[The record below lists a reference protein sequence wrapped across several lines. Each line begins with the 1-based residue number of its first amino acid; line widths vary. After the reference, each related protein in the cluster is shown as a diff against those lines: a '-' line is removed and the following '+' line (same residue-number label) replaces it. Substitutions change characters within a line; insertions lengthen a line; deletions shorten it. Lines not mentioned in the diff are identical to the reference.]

1 MKRIKLR
8 MTGCQHAAL
17 VRHLLPGD
25 GLEAVALALCGR
37 RRGDDDEI
45 LTVQRVVS
53 VPYEHCERGPAK
65 VRWRTDVLATLLDEA
80 ARRNLGIVKFHSH
93 PDGGRAFS
101 TLDTDSDAETLGAA
115 FSWVD
120 TEDPHASV
128 IMLPGG
134 ELYGRAMIAPR
145 TFVPLASIAV
155 AGDDCRFWYPGSTA
169 EDVPEF
175 ARRHAQLFGAGTT
188 MQLRRLTIGVV
199 GCSGTG
205 SIVVELLARLGVG
218 TLVLVDPDRVEEKNL
233 NRIVNATREDA
244 YLNRFKVEVAAR
256 AIARMGFTTELKLIR
271 TNLLAPDAVRTVA
284 ACDVVFGCM
293 DSAEGRHALNRLAT
307 FYVIPYLDVGV
318 RLDANGEGGID
329 QVCGAVHALQPDGS
343 SLLSRRIYTL
353 DRVKAEG
360 LRRTNP
366 GLYRKQV
373 DEGYLRGVEEN
384 RPAVI
389 SVNAQLASM
398 AVNEFLARLHPYRY
412 DDNADFAVVRTSLIQ
427 GETYREPA
435 PDPCPVLA
443 RHVGRGDVE
452 PLLDMPELSE

>member
-8 MTGCQHAAL
+8 MTGRHHAAL
-17 VRHLLPGD
+17 MRHLLPGD

-45 LTVQRVVS
+45 LTVRRVVP
-53 VPYEHCERGPAK
+53 VPYEHCERASTRI
-65 VRWRTDVLATLLDEA
+65 RWRTDVLATLLDEA
-80 ARRNLGIVKFHSH
+80 ARRSLGIVKFHSH
-93 PDGGRAFS
+93 PGGGQAFS

-115 FSWVD
+115 FSWID

-128 IMLPGG
+128 IMLPKG

-145 TFVPLASIAV
+145 TFVPLASIGV
-155 AGDDCRFWYPGSTA
+155 AGDDVRFWYPGPAA

-188 MQLRRLTIGVV
+188 LQLRRLTIGVV

-205 SIVVELLARLGVG
+205 SILVELLARLGVG
-218 TLVLVDPDRVEEKNL
+218 ALVLVDPDRVEEKNL

-244 YLNRFKVEVAAR
+244 YLDRFKVEVAAR
-256 AIARMGFTTELKLIR
+256 AIARMGLATEVKLIR
-271 TNLLAPDAVRTVA
+271 TNLLTPDAVRTIA
-284 ACDVVFGCM
+284 ACDIVFGCM

-307 FYVIPYLDVGV
+307 FYVIPYFDVGV
-318 RLDANGEGGID
+318 RLDADGAGGID

-343 SLLSRRIYTL
+343 SLVSRGVYTL

-366 GLYRKQV
+366 VLYRKQV
-373 DEGYLRGVEEN
+373 DEGYLRGVQEDK
-384 RPAVI
+384 PAVI
-389 SVNAQLASM
+389 SVNAHFASM

-412 DDNADFAVVRTSLIQ
+412 DDNGQFAIVRTSLIQ
-427 GETYREPA
+427 GELYHEPA

-443 RHVGRGDVE
+443 HHVGRGDVE
-452 PLLDMPELSE
+452 PLLDMPELSA